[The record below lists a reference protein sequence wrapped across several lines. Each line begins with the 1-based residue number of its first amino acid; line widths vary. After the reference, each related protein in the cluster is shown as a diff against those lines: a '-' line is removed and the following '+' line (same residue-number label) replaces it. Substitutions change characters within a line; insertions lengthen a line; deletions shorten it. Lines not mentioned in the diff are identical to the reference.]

1 MYACFSQVYERIAC
15 EGEVRIFIDERSA
28 FETQHSS
35 INGAY
40 MKQGNAR
47 TKHPVLATFIV
58 ALLVAAAVAALGV
71 FILKTME
78 DTREANAAQ
87 LRDEQVIQ
95 LADRISAKST
105 GETGGG
111 DLAITSALTDLSS
124 SDGRFWMLTDNGLI
138 LFVKNAKDTE
148 AYRGKPASDYAES
161 PSLTKALSSA
171 REGKTEH
178 AEATVQNTQF
188 NTDTTKLTFNGRPYQ
203 LTLFT
208 EATAAQDGLILGL
221 PPTAAIACLGIL
233 AIIIIAPTLIAII
246 VSRSR
251 RRPAPVRRPTGYPVG
266 MQPIEGVQYAPIRNE
281 STAAPQRTPGNRP
294 EEQLERPAET
304 VGEPTSAQNE
314 AVQDAEH
321 TDEDE

>member
-1 MYACFSQVYERIAC
+1 
-15 EGEVRIFIDERSA
+15 
-28 FETQHSS
+28 
-35 INGAY
+35 

-71 FILKTME
+71 FVLKTME

-87 LRDEQVIQ
+87 LRDEQVMQ

-111 DLAITSALTDLSS
+111 NLAITSALADLSS
-124 SDGRFWMLTDNGLI
+124 TDDRFWMLTENGLI

-148 AYRGKPASDYAES
+148 TYHDKPASDYAES
-161 PSLTKALSSA
+161 SSLTKALGSA
-171 REGKTEH
+171 REGKTER
-178 AEATVQNTQF
+178 AEATVQNSQF
-188 NTDTTKLTFNGRPYQ
+188 DTDTTKLTFNGRSYQ

-233 AIIIIAPTLIAII
+233 AITIIAPTLIAII

-251 RRPAPVRRPTGYPVG
+251 RRPAVTVRRPSGYPVG
-266 MQPIEGVQYAPIRNE
+266 MQPTEGTQAQFAPIRD
-281 STAAPQRTPGNRP
+281 TAPNSPREAPNN
-294 EEQLERPAET
+294 QLEKLQTASAEKA
-304 VGEPTSAQNE
+304 GAPIG
-314 AVQDAEH
+314 VQDEAEREARYTEEH
-321 TDEDE
+321 E

>member
-1 MYACFSQVYERIAC
+1 
-15 EGEVRIFIDERSA
+15 
-28 FETQHSS
+28 
-35 INGAY
+35 

-58 ALLVAAAVAALGV
+58 AILVAAAVAALGV
-71 FILKTME
+71 FVLKTME

-111 DLAITSALTDLSS
+111 NLAITSALTDLSNT
-124 SDGRFWMLTDNGLI
+124 DDRFWMLTDNGLI
-138 LFVKNAKDTE
+138 LFVKNVKDTE
-148 AYRGKPASDYAES
+148 TYHGKPASDYAES
-161 PSLTKALSSA
+161 PSLTKALGSA
-171 REGKTEH
+171 REGKTER

-188 NTDTTKLTFNGRPYQ
+188 DTDTTKLTFNGQSYQ

-251 RRPAPVRRPTGYPVG
+251 RRPAATVRRPSGYPVG
-266 MQPIEGVQYAPIRNE
+266 MQPTEGAQAQFAPIRD
-281 STAAPQRTPGNRP
+281 TAPNSPREAPNNQP
-294 EEQLERPAET
+294 EEPQAISAEKAEAPIGVQEEAEQKAERTE
-304 VGEPTSAQNE
+304 
-314 AVQDAEH
+314 EH
-321 TDEDE
+321 E